1 MQKLERD
8 IVIVLGRTGQGKSV
22 WTRQFLKHKPRI
34 FVFDPLMDIRA
45 EYVTQKDLL
54 DIYDAGGLADGK
66 IRLGISSPD
75 DVELLS
81 AISFIAGNAWL
92 VIEEAS
98 FLFPPGGRAPEWL
111 REPIFLGRHRRLS
124 ILITAQRPTSI
135 PVDLRSQASRIVCF
149 SQHERRDTQW
159 LDSYF
164 EDQADQI
171 SDLKPLECLDVDG
184 SGISRYSIDPADDD
198 KNTHIYEEK
207 PALKMPFQVL

>member
-1 MQKLERD
+1 MQKLERE

-34 FVFDPLMDIRA
+34 FVFDPLMDVRA

-54 DIYDAGGLADGK
+54 DIYDTGDLSNGDF
-66 IRLGISSPD
+66 RLGVASPEY
-75 DVELLS
+75 VELLS
-81 AISFIAGNAWL
+81 AISFIAGDAWL

-149 SQHERRDTQW
+149 SQHERRDTHW

-164 EDQADQI
+164 LDQAEQI
-171 SDLKPLECLDVDG
+171 SNLEPLECLDTDG
-184 SGISRYSIDPADDD
+184 SGISRYFIEYASDD
-198 KNTHIYEEK
+198 KNQSISEEK

>member
-1 MQKLERD
+1 MQKLERE

-22 WTRQFLKHKPRI
+22 WTRQFLKHKSRI
-34 FVFDPLMDIRA
+34 FVFDPLMDVRA
-45 EYVTQKDLL
+45 KYGSQKDLL
-54 DIYDAGGLADGK
+54 DIYDAGELVGGK

-81 AISFIAGNAWL
+81 AISFIAGDAWL

-164 EDQADQI
+164 LDRADQI
-171 SDLKPLECLDVDG
+171 SDLSMLECLDVDC
-184 SGISRYSIDPADDD
+184 SGISRYSIDYTADD
-198 KNTHIYEEK
+198 KNKPILAEK
-207 PALKMPFQVL
+207 PVLKLPGSEL